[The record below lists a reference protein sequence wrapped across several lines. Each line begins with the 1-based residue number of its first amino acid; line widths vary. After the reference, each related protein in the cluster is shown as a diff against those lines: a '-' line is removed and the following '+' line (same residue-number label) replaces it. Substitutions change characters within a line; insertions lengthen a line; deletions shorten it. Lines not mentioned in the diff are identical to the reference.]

1 MAKIKNVSGQDLIV
15 PGIGGRLIIAGA
27 VVEVP
32 DADTHS
38 YTCQESN
45 WAPADKAATKA
56 HEESAPD
63 NPDTQ
68 EG

>member
-1 MAKIKNVSGQDLIV
+1 MAKIKNVSGEDLLV
-15 PGIGGRLIIAGA
+15 PGLGGRLVLAGA

-32 DADTHS
+32 DEEAES

-45 WAPADKAATKA
+45 WALAKRTT
-56 HEESAPD
+56 
-63 NPDTQ
+63 NTT